1 MRRMDVFTR
10 VREAARRLWR
20 VFRARDVVEVARV
33 LSPRFDEQVQKKVDE
48 AAAKRSWAYHLFW
61 WRLDRVPFWVR
72 NLLMTAEKGLEELRV
87 FADEFQ
93 QRHEVLRRYFAG
105 ASLGEEEKAAALRM
119 IKRLDSAA
127 SRLAAVD
134 VLIEEKP
141 KASFIYALN
150 KALEAAGAPTIPEK
164 ASAEDTARHLASIDP
179 GLALKAL
186 KDAEEYLKTE
196 IMLITEAAKQARR

>member
-1 MRRMDVFTR
+1 MRRMGVFAR
-10 VREAARRLWR
+10 VREVVRRLWR
-20 VFRARDVVEVARV
+20 VFRARDVVEVVRV

-48 AAAKRSWAYHLFW
+48 AAAKRSWSYHLFW

-72 NLLMTAEKGLEELRV
+72 NLLMTAEKGLEELRA
-87 FADEFQ
+87 FTDEFQ

-105 ASLGEEEKAAALRM
+105 APLGEEERAAVLRM
-119 IKRLDSAA
+119 IKRLDGAA

-150 KALEAAGAPTIPEK
+150 KALEAAGAPAIPEK
-164 ASAEDTARHLASIDP
+164 ASAEDVARHLASIDP
-179 GLALKAL
+179 SLALKAL

-196 IMLITEAAKQARR
+196 IMLITEAAKQAGR